1 MFHDICNILVYFHQL
16 AGEPNWHIFGYPVLI
31 FLLKKLINVI
41 CLVKKQ
47 MEIITKRCLALSD
60 HTKFL

>member
-1 MFHDICNILVYFHQL
+1 LVYFHQL

-41 CLVKKQ
+41 FLVKKQ
-47 MEIITKRCLALSD
+47 MVMIAKRCFA
-60 HTKFL
+60 

>member
-16 AGEPNWHIFGYPVLI
+16 AGEPNWHTFGYPVLI
-31 FLLKKLINVI
+31 YLLKKLINVI

-47 MEIITKRCLALSD
+47 MEIITKRYFALSD

>member
-31 FLLKKLINVI
+31 YLLKKLINVI

-47 MEIITKRCLALSD
+47 MEIIPKDVLL
-60 HTKFL
+60 